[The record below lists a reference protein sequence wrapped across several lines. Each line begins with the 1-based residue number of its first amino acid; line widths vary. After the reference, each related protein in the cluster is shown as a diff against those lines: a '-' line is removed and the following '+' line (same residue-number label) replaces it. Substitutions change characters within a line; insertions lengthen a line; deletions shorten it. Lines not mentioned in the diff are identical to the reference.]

1 VGFIFFLVPIVLLP
15 HHFKDLLPRSQ
26 KKQRGFVPSVYEG
39 KEHSLLLAREN
50 SSDYKNK
57 EIKIKVLHAG
67 L

>member
-1 VGFIFFLVPIVLLP
+1 VPIELLP

-26 KKQRGFVPSVYEG
+26 KKQRGFVPSVNEG
-39 KEHSLLLAREN
+39 KEHNLFLAREN

-57 EIKIKVLHAG
+57 ENKTKVLRAG